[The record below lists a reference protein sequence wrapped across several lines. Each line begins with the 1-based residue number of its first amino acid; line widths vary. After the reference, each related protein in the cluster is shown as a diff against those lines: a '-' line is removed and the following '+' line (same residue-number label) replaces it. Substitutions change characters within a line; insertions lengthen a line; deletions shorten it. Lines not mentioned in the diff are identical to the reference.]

1 MTVTELIRDQT
12 VQCAVMAAAGVAV
25 MIMYQVFRCICDLLN
40 ISVII
45 SYAAE
50 LLFWVSAA
58 MVTSQFLYY
67 CAYGRL
73 SFHSAAAFVTG
84 ALLWK
89 KFFCGIIDKIYARIC
104 IKQGMCKKHG
114 EKETKQPIQRHQSGD

>member
-1 MTVTELIRDQT
+1 MTVTELIRDQA

-25 MIMYQVFRCICDLLN
+25 MIMYQLFSCICNLLN
-40 ISVII
+40 TPVII
-45 SYAAE
+45 SHIAE

-67 CAYGRL
+67 CAYGRI

-89 KFFCGIIDKIYARIC
+89 KFFYGIIDKLYARIC
-104 IKQGMCKKHG
+104 IKQGICKKDG
-114 EKETKQPIQRHQSGD
+114 EEEKKQPVQRHQSGD